1 MLRLLRSDTIFALSS
16 AVGKAGVSVIRVS
29 GPHVNEVT
37 MPNILNKKIIDR
49 VPRVRKI
56 IDPENKDVIDPSA
69 LVLYFQENMSFTGE
83 STLEL
88 HVCWK

>member
-1 MLRLLRSDTIFALSS
+1 MLRLLRSDTIYALSS

-29 GPHVNEVT
+29 GKNVKDVT
-37 MPNILNKKIIDR
+37 MNILNKNMTDR

-56 IDPENKDVIDPSA
+56 VCPDTKDVIDPSA

-88 HVCWK
+88 QNCWT